1 MQAVQHWYLKFEH
14 ACITDSGYFYSVSEV
29 TLVALFTA
37 TSANNAYLLYKH
49 ITGLHYY
56 NN

>member
-29 TLVALFTA
+29 TLVTMFTEI
-37 TSANNAYLLYKH
+37 NAYLLHKH